1 MRNVSGKLTES
12 LVVGTIPAT
21 RRIRLFSNANMEM
34 GPMFVRRDL
43 TDTVPTPSG
52 NMHFVKKGS
61 GYPIVLL
68 HPLVTSIW
76 TWEGVIDSLSQN
88 YTCYAFDMLGHGD
101 SDKPTR
107 HFNLPDYA
115 QALDHACQVLNIHRA
130 HVVGNSVGAVLAT
143 ETAASFPERVDKLV
157 LVGCPVWDSH
167 TAKERLK
174 EAASQFDA
182 KGLPKPRTLKGLKEA
197 TTFANPRQEW
207 LDANNQSRAKAGV
220 WVGRLMESLA
230 YYDIMPRLPMI
241 KASSTLVIYGE
252 IDRLRDGEELLH
264 NNITNAQKV
273 VLPGLGH
280 IPQVE
285 DPEAF
290 LGAIMPFL
298 ES

>member
-1 MRNVSGKLTES
+1 
-12 LVVGTIPAT
+12 
-21 RRIRLFSNANMEM
+21 
-34 GPMFVRRDL
+34 MFVRRDL

-61 GYPIVLL
+61 GYPVVLL
-68 HPLVTSIW
+68 HPLGTSIW
-76 TWEGVIDSLSQN
+76 TWEGVIDSLSDK

-107 HFNLPDYA
+107 DFNLPDYA

-157 LVGCPVWDSH
+157 LVGCPVWGPR

-182 KGLPKPRTLKGLKEA
+182 KGIPKPRTLKGLKEA

-207 LDANNQSRAKAGV
+207 LDLNNQSRAKAGV
-220 WVGRLMESLA
+220 WVGKLMKALA
-230 YYDIMPRLPMI
+230 HYDIMSRLPRV
-241 KASSTLVIYGE
+241 KASSTMVVYGE
-252 IDRLRDGEELLH
+252 VDRLREGADLLA
-264 NNITNAQKV
+264 NNIVNAQNV

-285 DPEAF
+285 NPEAF
-290 LGAIMPFL
+290 LAAVQPFL
-298 ES
+298 EA